1 MLEPF
6 LSIFFYFEN
15 LIGAIELRVKKN
27 SFSFALE
34 YIKGHFMDRLRC
46 YRNLFCVLFF
56 SLAAFCHPTHAF
68 ARFRDQ
74 DKRAKLLSK
83 LKQSSDSTM
92 DEISVDSLL
101 NKVEN
106 VHTTLNKINSETDHG
121 YDTRDIEDNLPAV
134 DSNINIISEN
144 ITLYYR
150 VLDVKNLQMF
160 QVLLDNLQ
168 EQLSDWRSSLSSY
181 NKDLQNMGAEMNS
194 FKRDSSL
201 RGIFKD
207 SIFLQLY
214 SDELNDLKV
223 KWRQATKSTAAAL
236 ERINQLQADVSNQYF
251 KVIDL
256 QNQIKELLRRLSIKS
271 IGKEYDYLWEIKPQT
286 AEEKQMDSSVRK
298 SYRGQRKILQYYF
311 RQNWDDRVMMIILG
325 IAFFG
330 WVFNNFRRIK
340 KYDTSKVP
348 IPLKFKYIS
357 GYPFLSTLV
366 VLFSITPFFDIH
378 PPSAY
383 VEIMQFLLVI
393 SLTLLLWRNWPRKLF
408 FYWLI
413 IAVLYIISSITS
425 LTVTPGIGFRIWL
438 LILDLISVVF
448 GFFFLIRLR
457 KELSLLP
464 KMVMPITGIYILL
477 NIAAMVCNMFGRL
490 SLAKI
495 FSITAVYG
503 LTQIIGLSIFI
514 QVVTE
519 AFTLQTVVTKL
530 KGGLAAR
537 LHFGDI
543 QKGLTNLLRLAAIF
557 IWIVVFS
564 ISLNIYNELYKLAD
578 FALTKPRKI
587 GNISF
592 EIGNVLLFFVIIYV
606 SNLLQKG
613 IGSLYETTGANHLV
627 PVVEKKGSRLMMT
640 RLILL
645 LLGFL
650 LAVAASGLP
659 IDKITILLGALG
671 VGIGLGLQSIVNNLV
686 SGIILIFERPFEI
699 GDFIELD
706 NKKGRV
712 RNIGIRSSKLVTDDG
727 AEIILPNADLLS
739 GRVVN
744 WTLRDDNV
752 RLEFQLN
759 IQNGPE
765 TEGVQ
770 QIIAEA
776 LKPSE
781 YVLKEVPPEIA
792 VLNITG
798 TVISL
803 DVLVWVNDIRK
814 TLIIKSELLMQIHKA
829 LAEHNIKITG

>member
-1 MLEPF
+1 F
-6 LSIFFYFEN
+6 LHST
-15 LIGAIELRVKKN
+15 R
-27 SFSFALE
+27 
-34 YIKGHFMDRLRC
+34 
-46 YRNLFCVLFF
+46 
-56 SLAAFCHPTHAF
+56 AF

-74 DKRAKLLSK
+74 DKRVKLLSK
-83 LKQSSDSTM
+83 LKQSADSTL

-101 NKVEN
+101 GKVEN
-106 VHTTLNKINSETDHG
+106 VHTTLNKINSITDHG
-121 YDTRDIEDNLPAV
+121 YDTRDIEDDLPDV
-134 DSNINIISEN
+134 DSNIKIISDN
-144 ITLYYR
+144 ITLYYQ

-160 QVLLDNLQ
+160 QVLLDNI
-168 EQLSDWRSSLSSY
+168 EDQLGDWRTSLSSY
-181 NKDLQNMGAEMNS
+181 DKDLQNMGEQMNR
-194 FKRDSSL
+194 FKKDSSL
-201 RGIFKD
+201 RSIFKD
-207 SIFLQLY
+207 SIFIQLY
-214 SDELNDLKV
+214 SDELNDLRL
-223 KWRQATKSTAAAL
+223 KWRQATKSTAASLA
-236 ERINQLQADVSNQYF
+236 RINQLQADVSNQYF

-286 AEEKQMDSSVRK
+286 AEEKQMNESVRK
-298 SYRGQRKILQYYF
+298 SYRGQRKILRYYF
-311 RQNWDDRVMMIILG
+311 RQNWDDRAIMIILG
-325 IAFFG
+325 IIFFG

-340 KYDTSKVP
+340 RYDTSKLP
-348 IPLKFKYIS
+348 TLNFRYIKAFPL
-357 GYPFLSTLV
+357 LSTLV

-383 VEIMQFLLVI
+383 VEMMQFLLVI
-393 SLTLLLWRNWPRKLF
+393 SLTLLLWRNWPKKLF

-413 IAVLYIISSITS
+413 IAVLYVVSSVTS
-425 LTVTPGIGFRIWL
+425 LIITPGIGFRIWL
-438 LILDLISVVF
+438 LALDVVSVVF
-448 GFFFLIRLR
+448 GFFFLIRLKR
-457 KELSLLP
+457 ELSLLP
-464 KMVMPITGIYILL
+464 KMVAPITVIYILL
-477 NIAAMVCNMFGRL
+477 NIAAVVCNMFGRL

-495 FSITAVYG
+495 FSITAIYG
-503 LTQIIGLSIFI
+503 LTQIIGLAIFI

-519 AFTLQTVVTKL
+519 AFSLQTVVTKL

-537 LHFGDI
+537 LHFDDI

-564 ISLNIYNELYKLAD
+564 ISLNIYNELYKVAD

-613 IGSLYETTGANHLV
+613 IGSLYETTGNHLV

-645 LLGFL
+645 LIGFL

-712 RNIGIRSSKLVTDDG
+712 RNIGIRSSKLITDDG

-765 TEGVQ
+765 AENVQ

-776 LKPSE
+776 LKQSE

-798 TVISL
+798 ATINL

-814 TLIIKSELLMQIHKA
+814 TLAIKSELLMRIHKA
-829 LAEHNIKITG
+829 LAEHNIKIT